1 MDTFLEISHPEVIQ
15 NLYYVFST
23 PRIQIPILIGSSS
36 RTIILMNLVSL
47 TSSKKKTGVRTE
59 KGALLKQRANQ
70 NQCPQS
76 RPPHQYAKLCRHYI
90 LIVMCVL
97 ASFSH
102 LLVSATFSYIPQND
116 RATL

>member
-1 MDTFLEISHPEVIQ
+1 
-15 NLYYVFST
+15 
-23 PRIQIPILIGSSS
+23 
-36 RTIILMNLVSL
+36 MNLISL
-47 TSSKKKTGVRTE
+47 TSSKKTGVRTE

-70 NQCPQS
+70 NRCPPIPS
-76 RPPHQYAKLCRHYI
+76 PHPYAKPCRHYI